1 MFRDREDAAR
11 RLATRLKGRP
21 FHDPLVLAVPG
32 GGVVVGAVL
41 ARELGA
47 DLDVVLARKLWAA
60 GCRELVIGAVAEDGD
75 VCLTRYGD
83 KRAGWLAE
91 NLHDE
96 CRYQLLEILRER
108 RVFRRLRPA
117 APVRGRSVIMTDD
130 GVAAGSRLIAAVLAV
145 RAQQPRELVVA
156 VPVAAPGALGEVKD
170 RADEVVCLL
179 RPPRFEAV
187 GQFYQDFRPVED
199 EQALDILRGF
209 APVPQAAVGVA
220 QARREQGVPS
230 APCL

>member
-47 DLDVVLARKLWAA
+47 DLDVVLARKLWAP
-60 GCRELVIGAVAEDGD
+60 GCRELVIGGVAEDGD

-83 KRAGWLAE
+83 KRAGWLADD
-91 NLHDE
+91 LHDE

-108 RVFRRLRPA
+108 RPFRRIRPA
-117 APVRGRSVIMTDD
+117 APVQGRSVIVTDD
-130 GVAAGSRLIAAVLAV
+130 GVVAGSRLIAAVLAV
-145 RAQQPRELVVA
+145 RAQQPRELIAA
-156 VPVAAPGALGEVKD
+156 VPVAAPGALEEVKD
-170 RADEVVCLL
+170 CADEVVCLL
-179 RPPRFEAV
+179 SPPRFEAV

-199 EQALDILRGF
+199 EQAVDLLRAF
-209 APVPQAAVGVA
+209 APVAAAGVA
-220 QARREQGVPS
+220 PARGEQGVPS